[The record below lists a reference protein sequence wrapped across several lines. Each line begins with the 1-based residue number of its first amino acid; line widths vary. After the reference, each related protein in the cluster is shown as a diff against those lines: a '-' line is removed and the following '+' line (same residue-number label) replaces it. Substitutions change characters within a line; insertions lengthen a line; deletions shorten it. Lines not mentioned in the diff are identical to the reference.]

1 MTYVFL
7 RYKKL
12 RVVSYWHLT
21 CIHFIKTSCLMLFTL
36 SPCPSYV
43 FACRV
48 FDEIFRFD
56 HELVIR
62 KKIEEKLIAGR
73 EVRLVD
79 RHGILTV

>member
-1 MTYVFL
+1 MVILLGILRVFIL
-7 RYKKL
+7 YN
-12 RVVSYWHLT
+12 VVSYV
-21 CIHFIKTSCLMLFTL
+21 IHFIPLLFLTE
-36 SPCPSYV
+36 PC
-43 FACRV
+43 F
-48 FDEIFRFD
+48 FFHEMFRFD